1 MNEFKNLVSNS
12 YNQSTSK
19 KSKLPASGAM
29 QKKEQQNQFCG
40 CGEVNVP
47 MIKGYCMKCIK
58 KLKDRYDQL
67 LTEFSELQEE
77 QDEYNK
83 IDNEKANEKMKLMQA
98 KAEQYEIKL
107 SDVQMLDVMDR
118 HQKIADSEENRSFAE
133 RKVLIQSMR

>member
-77 QDEYNK
+77 IDNYNK
-83 IDNEKANEKMKLMQA
+83 SDNEKANEKMKLMQA

-107 SDVQMLDVMDR
+107 SDV
-118 HQKIADSEENRSFAE
+118 
-133 RKVLIQSMR
+133 